1 MSEVKQLDDHKDFV
15 EHRSSYDDMFRDLEE
30 VLERYDHLV
39 FAHEK
44 VAALETIKAVV
55 IFSELV
61 DME

>member
-15 EHRSSYDDMFRDLEE
+15 EHRSSYDDMYSDLEA
-30 VLERYDHLV
+30 VLERYDDLV
-39 FAHEK
+39 FPHEK